1 MEKVCNDMPQF
12 VPLKNDLMFKYI
24 FGYQKNARF
33 IIDLL
38 EEFFINA
45 TSEKEILKIIKNDK
59 TMEEAYDQMKSFRK
73 NEYWGNDFFHPSK
86 LIKEQAEDEGFEKGM
101 EKGVVETA
109 KNMIMLNLD
118 VDTISKATGLSVEKI
133 EQLKNSN

>member
-1 MEKVCNDMPQF
+1 MGIK
-12 VPLKNDLMFKYI
+12 
-24 FGYQKNARF
+24 KNARF

-133 EQLKNSN
+133 EQ